1 MWKRFYDGFNEREFM
16 DGPQI
21 MYPMKMKCGGSGKL
35 LKMLQA
41 FYFAQGMTMTACCFF
56 VHFFPSLSAFSR
68 G

>member
-1 MWKRFYDGFNEREFM
+1 
-16 DGPQI
+16 

-56 VHFFPSLSAFSR
+56 VFVHFFLLFLRFPRLRKFQLFPIIVTVSL
-68 G
+68 